1 MTIREAGLET
11 LSTAFGAYAALIA
24 VDVVIDLLA
33 GNLLHAAW
41 RGSAL
46 FGAAWVSRW
55 AWRRSHPQPNRSEP
69 A

>member
-1 MTIREAGLET
+1 MTVRGECLFA
-11 LSTAFGAYAALIA
+11 LSIAVGAIAALIA

-55 AWRRSHPQPNRSEP
+55 SWRRSHPQSDRSDRS
-69 A
+69 